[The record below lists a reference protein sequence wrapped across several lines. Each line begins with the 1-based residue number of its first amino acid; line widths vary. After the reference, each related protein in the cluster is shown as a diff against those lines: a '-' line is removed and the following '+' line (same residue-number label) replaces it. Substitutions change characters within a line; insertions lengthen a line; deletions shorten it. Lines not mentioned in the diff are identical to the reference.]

1 MVFLWSFNASMRS
14 HGQHHHANLVV
25 SNISSTNSVDWLLD
39 IGVNRHVTFDLAT
52 LTGFEP
58 YLGN

>member
-1 MVFLWSFNASMRS
+1 MRS
-14 HGQHHHANLVV
+14 YGQHHHANLVV